1 MSRPRSRWLTR
12 HVLLDLTPLRHS
24 ADFRALIA
32 GLGVSSFGTQLTAV
46 AVPYQV
52 YELTRSSLFVGLVSL
67 AQLFPLILGSLFG
80 GSLVDAV
87 DRRRMLLVV
96 EALGA
101 LSSAGLALNADF
113 GPGLWPLFL
122 FPAVTAA
129 LSGMDSSARNAMVP
143 GMVGLAAVPA
153 ANAMFQALFQT
164 GGIVGPALAGLLLA
178 GPACGRCTGL
188 TSLVTWWPWRPCWR
202 FPRSRPRGARRARR
216 PCGPAGGRR
225 WRGCGS
231 SGGPSL
237 CRALT

>member
-12 HVLLDLTPLRHS
+12 HVLLDLTPLRRS
-24 ADFRALIA
+24 ADFRAL
-32 GLGVSSFGTQLTAV
+32 TAV
-46 AVPYQV
+46 SVPYQV

-67 AQLFPLILGSLFG
+67 AQLFPLIFGSLFG
-80 GSLVDAV
+80 GSLVDAM

-113 GPGLWPLFL
+113 GPVLWPLFL

-178 GPACGRCTGL
+178 GAGVHVVYWLDVVSFGAA
-188 TSLVTWWPWRPCWR
+188 LVAVLAISPQPPVVNGARGGVA
-202 FPRSRPRGARRARR
+202 RPRPGLKSTA
-216 PCGPAGGRR
+216 
-225 WRGCGS
+225 
-231 SGGPSL
+231 
-237 CRALT
+237 